1 MILAIVLSFSLLAQ
15 TAQPSQPGVP
25 EAFAAIQAQDWTRAA
40 QIAGD
45 VTTREPK
52 NAAAWRLLAVA
63 QIRLKQYD
71 KALASL
77 ATSREIDPTNAVAIY
92 NTAIT
97 YALSGNK
104 DSAFEW

>member
-1 MILAIVLSFSLLAQ
+1 MILAILVASLLAQ
-15 TAQPSQPGVP
+15 TAQSSQPGVP
-25 EAFAAIQAQDWTRAA
+25 QAFAAIQAQDWPRAA

-77 ATSREIDPTNAVAIY
+77 ATAREIDPTNAVAMY
-92 NTAIT
+92 NTGVA

-104 DSAFEW
+104 DAAFE